1 MPTDTATRTSGL
13 VVEDVTVAFGGLIAL
28 DEVNLTAEIGQ
39 VTGLI
44 GPNGAGKTTLFNVIC
59 GAQRCTRGRVMLL
72 GQDIGGWRPHRRAA
86 GGLGRTFQRMELFWS
101 MTVAETVALAVD
113 AEQLRGGTARRF
125 RPGRTEAALAARVE
139 EILDLCRLDGLA
151 STQAGALS
159 TGQARVLELA
169 RAIATRPRILLL
181 DEPSS
186 GLDTLETQRFADT
199 LQRVFDQGDSS
210 SGHLAPLG
218 VVLVEHDVE
227 LVFALCQQIH
237 VLEFGR
243 IIATGSPEEIQSDA
257 TVRAAYLGEG
267 IV

>member
-28 DEVNLTAEIGQ
+28 DAVNLAAEIGQ

-125 RPGRTEAALAARVE
+125 RPGRTESALAARVE
-139 EILDLCRLDGLA
+139 EILELCRLDGLA

-186 GLDTLETQRFADT
+186 GLDTLETRRFADT
-199 LQRVFDQGDSS
+199 LQRVFDQGD
-210 SGHLAPLG
+210 LG